1 LTIRYERQGLRVVRV
16 DGAAPVEGVRPPAP
30 TDPDYRRTF
39 HEWATGIRAA
49 TARADYRL
57 SGGAVTP
64 EQVRRAREV
73 VGIGQRDLAADLR
86 IARSSIADCEG
97 GRRRVHPRLAEWT
110 RRVLLEAGQ
119 K

>member
-1 LTIRYERQGLRVVRV
+1 MTVRYRREGLRIVRV
-16 DGAAPVEGVRPPAP
+16 DGAAPLDGVRPPAP
-30 TDPDYRRTF
+30 TEPDYRRTF

-49 TARADYRL
+49 TGRAEGRF

-64 EQVRRAREV
+64 GQVRRAREV
-73 VGIGQRDLAADLR
+73 AGIGQRDLAAELR

-97 GRRRVHPRLAEWT
+97 GRRRVHPRLAAWT
-110 RRVLLEAGQ
+110 RRVLFETGA